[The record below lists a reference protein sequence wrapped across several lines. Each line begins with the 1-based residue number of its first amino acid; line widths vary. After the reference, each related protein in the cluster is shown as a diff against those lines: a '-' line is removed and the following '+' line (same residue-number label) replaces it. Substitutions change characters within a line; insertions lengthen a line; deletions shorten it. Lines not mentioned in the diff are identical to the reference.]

1 MVEEDYKVVAKDR
14 FGFGTTVLDKVR
26 EVSANQ
32 EAVAPEIEEPLAP
45 SRKWWD
51 SYNNYTK
58 YEDQPHWSDRAP
70 ILQRNNPEYAW
81 QFKEPS
87 YWNVP
92 KLWGNPPAEE
102 RFFSDSNINWT
113 KPGLSRAE
121 MLERQGREPEGYQE
135 GGEINIKPSKVGS
148 FTAW

>member
-1 MVEEDYKVVAKDR
+1 MAKDR

-32 EAVAPEIEEPLAP
+32 ELIVPEIEEPLVP

-58 YEDQPHWSDRAP
+58 YEDEPHYRDYVP
-70 ILQRNNPEYAW
+70 TLQRNNPRLMTGWDWIKDNLTRKMGDPQLPEEV
-81 QFKEPS
+81 EP
-87 YWNVP
+87 
-92 KLWGNPPAEE
+92 
-102 RFFSDSNINWT
+102 
-113 KPGLSRAE
+113 
-121 MLERQGREPEGYQE
+121 QGYQE